1 MQCPSCG
8 HDYPSGVRFC
18 GSCGI
23 ELAAEGQC
31 AACQHHNPSDA
42 QFCDNCGAVLRC
54 PDCSRGNVGDGRFCR
69 WCQQFLVAPQGVKAA
84 GIGRRVAAYI
94 LEFLLFFVTLII
106 GYVIWWLFTLNR
118 GQTPG
123 KQLVKI
129 RVMRVD
135 GTASDWGW
143 TFIREFLVKFGLFT
157 VIADMVLL
165 GLAAVL
171 GNFWAFWDKDL
182 ADTVLLSL
190 ASILDDSWA
199 FWDKDR
205 QTLHDKI
212 MKTVVVDD
220 RALQSRPHETSR
232 EVA

>member
-8 HDYPSGVRFC
+8 HDNLPGAGFC

-42 QFCDNCGAVLRC
+42 QFCSNCGTVLRC
-54 PDCSRGNVGDGRFCR
+54 PNCSRSSVGRGRFCR
-69 WCQQFLVAPQGVKAA
+69 WCQQSLVAPQGVEAA

-94 LEFLLFFVTLII
+94 LDILLFFVTLIV
-106 GYVIWWLFTLNR
+106 GYIVWWLFTLSR

-123 KQLVKI
+123 KQLMKI
-129 RVMRVD
+129 RVVRVD

-143 TFIREFLVKFGLFT
+143 TFIREFLVKFGLFEVAADIVT
-157 VIADMVLL
+157 LGVASVIDLL
-165 GLAAVL
+165 
-171 GNFWAFWDKDL
+171 
-182 ADTVLLSL
+182 
-190 ASILDDSWA
+190 WA

-220 RALQSRPHETSR
+220 RVLRSRPYETSL